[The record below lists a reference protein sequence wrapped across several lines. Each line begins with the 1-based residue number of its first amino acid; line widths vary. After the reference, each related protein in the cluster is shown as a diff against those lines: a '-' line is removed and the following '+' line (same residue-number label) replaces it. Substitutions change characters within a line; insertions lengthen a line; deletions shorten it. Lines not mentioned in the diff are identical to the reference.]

1 MAVMQVN
8 VIVKLSGYHIFSRI
22 NPKDFHKFYINHYKT
37 SQAHVSFVQDMDG
50 DNIRA
55 IHCHDCSIV
64 FLNKGPLILVAVSR
78 GMETVTQL
86 IVQLT

>member
-1 MAVMQVN
+1 
-8 VIVKLSGYHIFSRI
+8 
-22 NPKDFHKFYINHYKT
+22 
-37 SQAHVSFVQDMDG
+37 MDG

-64 FLNKGPLILVAVSR
+64 LLNKGPLILVAVSR

>member
-1 MAVMQVN
+1 MSVT
-8 VIVKLSGYHIFSRI
+8 LIFFL
-22 NPKDFHKFYINHYKT
+22 K
-37 SQAHVSFVQDMDG
+37 AHVSFVQDMDG